1 MIAQAE
7 AEVAS
12 AHAEV
17 ARSQSDVEHYRRFA
31 SDRAGTGSAMTRS
44 LRPHGFLPSP
54 ASSSFGAA

>member
-7 AEVAS
+7 AEVVS
-12 AHAEV
+12 ADAEV
-17 ARSQSDVEHYRRFA
+17 ARSQSDVERYRRLA

-54 ASSSFGAA
+54 VSSSFGAA